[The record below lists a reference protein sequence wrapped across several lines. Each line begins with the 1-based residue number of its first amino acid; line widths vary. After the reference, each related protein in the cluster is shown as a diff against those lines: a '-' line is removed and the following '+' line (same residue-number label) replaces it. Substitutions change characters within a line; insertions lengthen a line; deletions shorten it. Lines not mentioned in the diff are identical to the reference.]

1 MVDGIV
7 ERARARVRAAELELE
22 RAKVELARLEV
33 ERAAVP
39 AFHESQESDWGAG
52 LPSLLRRWKH
62 VLGWEDGP

>member
-22 RAKVELARLEV
+22 RATVKLTRLEV

-39 AFHESQESDWGAG
+39 AFHESQESQWGGFA
-52 LPSLLRRWKH
+52 P
-62 VLGWEDGP
+62 